1 MMAPWFS
8 RISASRILF
17 KTWSQPPKYIPLQY
31 TGVPIIS
38 TLFARKMMVWDCS
51 YQVMANHRDL
61 LKVRSVPR

>member
-8 RISASRILF
+8 RISASRSLF

-38 TLFARKMMVWDCS
+38 ALFTRRIPMCDYSCQAK
-51 YQVMANHRDL
+51 ANHEDL
-61 LKVRSVPR
+61 LKVGYKC